1 MRLKMQSTIFKGS
14 SVNVDIENSEGI
26 KFFIKKAKGL
36 MTKRIYFYLNFDD
49 ENNNTARLIVNQEQL
64 LNVYELL
71 KDYVENKKYLLRTNA
86 KNSEIEIEL

>member
-1 MRLKMQSTIFKGS
+1 MQSTIFKGS